1 MLCSQQKVY
10 HMIITK
16 HEIRP
21 ITLED
26 VQLLQEAYEAQQRRR
41 YAEQWSEIDRF
52 DKAYLHKLNAEFER
66 NAWFVRPQP
75 GDTFEINQPGGG
87 HPSPPQIQDA
97 IDAFA
102 AYKGVCRYCKER
114 ILFDTSYIA
123 ARSALDWGIVNCCY
137 SCNEFRLSQ

>member
-52 DKAYLHKLNAEFER
+52 DKAYLHKLNAQR
-66 NAWFVRPQP
+66 RVP
-75 GDTFEINQPGGG
+75 
-87 HPSPPQIQDA
+87 
-97 IDAFA
+97 
-102 AYKGVCRYCKER
+102 
-114 ILFDTSYIA
+114 L
-123 ARSALDWGIVNCCY
+123 L
-137 SCNEFRLSQ
+137 